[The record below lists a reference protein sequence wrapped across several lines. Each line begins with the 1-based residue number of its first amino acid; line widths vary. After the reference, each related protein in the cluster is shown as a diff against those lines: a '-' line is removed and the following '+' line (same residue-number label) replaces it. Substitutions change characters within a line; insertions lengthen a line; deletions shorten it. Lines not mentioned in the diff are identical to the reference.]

1 MTTSPEIV
9 LPPLP
14 KPWTAASTL
23 KCVSCGAPYEP
34 ARALA
39 PHAAIGLFGGAMSSS
54 TCKCGSS
61 TFGGSFGYDSPSPA
75 QFTADQMNERYLAG
89 YEAGRASVADRG
101 VRAVPG
107 EPVAWQER
115 QQVSPTQWSDWY
127 ERRSGWSL
135 SRDQEIE
142 SSGIRYQFRPLY
154 LATSVASPAAPASPV
169 VQAPWREH
177 AEQRM
182 RSWRQSF
189 VNKSGDQLALD
200 DFMDE
205 RSLEDFIDYVLDEWA
220 APASPSVAQA
230 DQAVA
235 APCAEQCWA
244 CAESGIGCNLV
255 NDGAVPSVLPAQ
267 EVAESFY
274 VRFAKEWITAD
285 DKSRE
290 DIKGWV
296 EGWYESD
303 NTPAPAASAQ
313 PQAPQGEAMDMLV
326 ATPHDEW
333 PSDADYALGH
343 LAGHLFGM
351 LPSDEIGHCVC
362 LIRAALQAGQADAAA
377 RAQPQAP
384 AGFWLAPMEPDEAM
398 RRALDTGPGRWVY
411 SNVETFQRMRD
422 SWLERHPAASAQALG
437 EAGEVAK

>member
-1 MTTSPEIV
+1 V
-9 LPPLP
+9 
-14 KPWTAASTL
+14 AA
-23 KCVSCGAPYEP
+23 
-34 ARALA
+34 
-39 PHAAIGLFGGAMSSS
+39 
-54 TCKCGSS
+54 
-61 TFGGSFGYDSPSPA
+61 D
-75 QFTADQMNERYLAG
+75 
-89 YEAGRASVADRG
+89 RASVADRG

-142 SSGIRYQFRPLY
+142 SSGIRYQFRPLF
-154 LATSVASPAAPASPV
+154 LAASVASPAAPASP
-169 VQAPWREH
+169 
-177 AEQRM
+177 
-182 RSWRQSF
+182 
-189 VNKSGDQLALD
+189 
-200 DFMDE
+200 
-205 RSLEDFIDYVLDEWA
+205 
-220 APASPSVAQA
+220 SVAQN

-313 PQAPQGEAMDMLV
+313 PQAPQAEAVAAPKTAGIVVEMPDDEDLEALV
-326 ATPHDEW
+326 KWRGDKADPYFDRLEFGRAVWDKAWMHASVAAKLAAPPSATAQAAPH
-333 PSDADYALGH
+333 
-343 LAGHLFGM
+343 
-351 LPSDEIGHCVC
+351 
-362 LIRAALQAGQADAAA
+362 
-377 RAQPQAP
+377 
-384 AGFWLAPMEPDEAM
+384 
-398 RRALDTGPGRWVY
+398 T
-411 SNVETFQRMRD
+411 T
-422 SWLERHPAASAQALG
+422 AASAQALG
-437 EAGEVAK
+437 EAGEVKRLDCEAERNRYEVWADGVGKWRQDNIYNYGWRAWIASQQVDVEKVKP